1 MAEPSCGPAVSRQR
15 IKSPLVCSIFLLQSC
30 YYVLRRAVTCRTVR
44 VGTRHEAGSAAV
56 GQARPED
63 VAVVVL
69 ISLHARQRARRLR
82 WGGAQRGPGRHRRR
96 SRWRRVEEADEGA
109 DVLGFPGLFEVP
121 DDAGLPG
128 LRGRGCVDGA
138 DAAAGCGGQLAACRG
153 GAAGD
158 LGHFGEGGSRRRRA
172 GSMRRA
178 RPGSSI
184 RARRGTPC

>member
-56 GQARPED
+56 GQARSED

-69 ISLHARQRARRLR
+69 ICLHARQRARRLR
-82 WGGAQRGPGRHRRR
+82 CGGAQRGPGRHRRR

-128 LRGRGCVDGA
+128 LR
-138 DAAAGCGGQLAACRG
+138 AAGAWTAQT
-153 GAAGD
+153 
-158 LGHFGEGGSRRRRA
+158 RRRA
-172 GSMRRA
+172 VEASWRHAAGV
-178 RPGSSI
+178 RPVISAKSAKG
-184 RARRGTPC
+184 